1 MTIIIQV
8 IMNILIIDNR
18 KSQSRK
24 IKEKLEEVFG
34 NYRVITRTSA
44 LDALAEAKKALPELV
59 IISDTLTEA
68 RAAEIYSLIVNAVGP
83 LPAIFLNNAGRRAK
97 KSPDIA
103 ENGLVTQLIA
113 PSVNS
118 IILAAKDSL
127 RMRKLTREIE
137 NLRNQL
143 KRAGF
148 DKKIADLTLD
158 SSHRINDT
166 LMTILGNSQ
175 LLLCDSKGL
184 NAGIQMKLRKIE
196 RAAKE
201 IQSITLSLAN
211 TIGTEIRQIET
222 EKTTP

>member
-1 MTIIIQV
+1 
-8 IMNILIIDNR
+8 MNILIIDNR

-59 IISDTLTEA
+59 IISDTLSEA
-68 RAAEIYSLIVNAVGP
+68 SAAEIYSLIVNAVGP
-83 LPAIFLNNAGRRAK
+83 LPAIILNNAGRRAK
-97 KSPDIA
+97 KSPDTA
-103 ENGLVTQLIA
+103 ENGMVTQLA
-113 PSVNS
+113 TSSVNAV
-118 IILAAKDSL
+118 IMAAKNSL
-127 RMRKLTREIE
+127 RLRKLMREIE
-137 NLRNQL
+137 ILRSQL
-143 KRAGF
+143 KRAGL
-148 DKKIADLTLD
+148 DKKVADLTLD

-175 LLLCDSKGL
+175 LLLSDSKGL
-184 NAGIQMKLRKIE
+184 NAGIQTKLRKIE

-211 TIGTEIRQIET
+211 TIGTEIRQLET